1 MIQKCLDY
9 FISVIFAEKTFS
21 TMSIYLFIT
30 VLSVLATVALT
41 ASSSEAV
48 RHVDAKSPTGE
59 FVLIFLT
66 CHYHGN
72 L

>member
-1 MIQKCLDY
+1 MFGF
-9 FISVIFAEKTFS
+9 FIFVVIFAVKTFL

-59 FVLIFLT
+59 FVLIFFIMVT
-66 CHYHGN
+66 YDKVS
-72 L
+72 

>member
-1 MIQKCLDY
+1 
-9 FISVIFAEKTFS
+9 
-21 TMSIYLFIT
+21 MSIYLFIT

>member
-1 MIQKCLDY
+1 LDF
-9 FISVIFAEKTFS
+9 FILVIFAVKTFL

-59 FVLIFLT
+59 FLVIIMVT
-66 CHYHGN
+66 YDKVS
-72 L
+72 

>member
-1 MIQKCLDY
+1 M
-9 FISVIFAEKTFS
+9 SV
-21 TMSIYLFIT
+21 YLFIT

-41 ASSSEAV
+41 ASSSEVV

>member
-1 MIQKCLDY
+1 MFGIYPTVKLSL
-9 FISVIFAEKTFS
+9 FELAMSV
-21 TMSIYLFIT
+21 YLFIT

-41 ASSSEAV
+41 ASSSEVV